1 MLEYLYLLPDTLFA
15 SPPVYRPHPLV
26 LMFID
31 FSIVIGS
38 DSFCPYT
45 SECVHQH
52 MEFGKIPALLAI
64 LTSGMNCVL

>member
-1 MLEYLYLLPDTLFA
+1 MLEYLYLLPNALLT
-15 SPPVYRPHPLV
+15 STPVYRPCPLV

-45 SECVHQH
+45 SEHVTSCQL
-52 MEFGKIPALLAI
+52 FIWLIPFSWNMVAWCLNP
-64 LTSGMNCVL
+64 S

>member
-1 MLEYLYLLPDTLFA
+1 MVEYSYLLPNALFT
-15 SPPVYRPHPLV
+15 STPVYRPCPLV

-45 SECVHQH
+45 SEHVCQH

-64 LTSGMNCVL
+64 FMSGMNCVL